1 MNPNRQQN
9 HRSNAARGGEHSFSP
24 QFAYGHCVAQDAG
37 TFHSTAF
44 SWKNALVILILF
56 ITTLG
61 VFWPATR
68 GGFVDLDDRAY
79 VVENPIVQQGMKLA
93 AVAAAFTTVHEQANW
108 IPVTMLS
115 LQLDTALFGH
125 EARGYHITNVVLHA
139 LNACL
144 VCWLF
149 ARATGSH
156 GIALMVALLFAWHPL
171 RVESVAW
178 ISERKDVLSAFWGL
192 LAIHAY
198 FSFARRPRGPFM
210 ALTFTSMVAS
220 LMAKPMLVTLPFLLL
235 ALDFWPLRRIQT
247 DGWPST
253 RRDLCRRVAEKGSL
267 FALSLLFS
275 ALTYVT
281 QRAGGAVRD
290 ADGGIL
296 ERLMQSAANLAMYL
310 RLTFVP
316 RGLSIAYGEPG
327 TFSGW
332 QVFLGILAGVGMGW
346 LAWRCRRRISSVTV
360 GVCWFAGLLIPVIGL
375 IPIGA
380 VDVADRYTYLPSV
393 GLALACAVLGMEAV
407 KRLRLSG
414 VFVAVPVL
422 LVLAMSTHAHI
433 PVWAD
438 SMALYD
444 NAVKAAPRHPVVHA
458 GLALARQNVGRPDE
472 ALASYAEAIRLDP
485 GYMPSHVNRALL
497 LVETGRAV
505 EALEALQAVWD
516 RIPPSWKATALNTR
530 AMALDHM
537 GRTEAAM
544 ADLLI
549 ALDLEPDVRETRLNL
564 GLAYWKT
571 GRAEEALE
579 AFRQVGEAYPND
591 PDPWILSGR
600 LLTELGR
607 HRDAARHFETARQ
620 IKPGDL
626 MIANLLGVAL
636 GDAGKAEQAR
646 AVFEAAMAVETENPV
661 TLNNFAMLLMIPGT
675 TVCDA
680 DRALQLARRAADRTG
695 HGEAAILDTLA
706 RAHAANGNLDEATRT
721 AGNALAMVSGKRADW
736 ISQLEA
742 DATMWRQA
750 VASR

>member
-1 MNPNRQQN
+1 
-9 HRSNAARGGEHSFSP
+9 
-24 QFAYGHCVAQDAG
+24 
-37 TFHSTAF
+37 
-44 SWKNALVILILF
+44 LILF

-79 VVENPIVQQGMKLA
+79 VVENPLVQQGLKPA
-93 AVAAAFTTVHEQANW
+93 AIAAAFTTVHEQANW
-108 IPVTMLS
+108 IPLTLLS

-125 EARGYHITNVVLHA
+125 QAQGYHITNVVLHA

-144 VCWLF
+144 VFWLF

-198 FSFARRPRGPFM
+198 FSFARRPRGLFM
-210 ALTFTSMVAS
+210 ALTFAGMLAS

-247 DGWPST
+247 DGWPSA
-253 RRDLCRRVAEKGSL
+253 RRDLRRRVAEKGSL
-267 FALSLLFS
+267 FTLSLLFS
-275 ALTYVT
+275 ALTYLT

-290 ADGGIL
+290 VDGGIL

-332 QVFLGILAGVGMGW
+332 QVFLGILAGAGMGW
-346 LAWRCRRRISSVTV
+346 LAWRCRWRISSVTV

-414 VFVAVPVL
+414 VLVAVPVL

-458 GLALARQNVGRPDE
+458 GLALARQNVGRSDE
-472 ALASYAEAIRLDP
+472 ALASYTEAIRLDP

-544 ADLLI
+544 ADLLA
-549 ALDLEPDVRETRLNL
+549 ALELEPDVRETRLNL

-571 GRAEEALE
+571 GRAEEALA
-579 AFRQVGEAYPND
+579 AFRQVGGAYPND

-600 LLTELGR
+600 LLAELGR
-607 HRDAARHFETARQ
+607 HRDAARHFESARR
-620 IKPGDL
+620 IEPGDL

-646 AVFEAAMAVETENPV
+646 AVFETAMSAEAENPV
-661 TLNNFAMLLMIPGT
+661 TLNNFAMLLLIPESAVHDVT
-675 TVCDA
+675 Q
-680 DRALQLARRAADRTG
+680 ALRLAQRAADRTG

-706 RAHAANGNLDEATRT
+706 RAHAANGNMDEAART
-721 AGNALAMVSGKRADW
+721 AGTALALVGGKSAGW
-736 ISQLEA
+736 ISKLEA
-742 DATMWRQA
+742 DAATWRQA